1 MGREAAENGQTA
13 IERAV
18 HVTNRTTRGT
28 RLGEALGACLFSFS
42 IGRLSFFAYLC
53 SDKQEARR
61 PAVQERAARTWRK
74 NVRRGRR
81 TSYYQLQSIT
91 ACL

>member
-1 MGREAAENGQTA
+1 MGNQQLNGQ
-13 IERAV
+13 EKGCSDCRL
-18 HVTNRTTRGT
+18 TNRTTRGT
-28 RLGEALGACLFSFS
+28 RLGEALGACLFSSFL
-42 IGRLSFFAYLC
+42 GRLSFFAYLC

-74 NVRRGRR
+74 NVWRGRR